1 MYKYCWLP
9 RLAIHA
15 ESSVSEGP
23 LVVPLDCEWIWHCHR
38 LNPGCYKADCKE
50 LYGRILDNQNVISST
65 RAICR
70 KQTEEIWKRM
80 YPDEPYVLNTIT
92 HFLENVEDFQRV
104 PKSTEYDLISAV
116 KRQSLFFYQVSR
128 FHMNGDLFLEEAVAR
143 YKGFLHLFKRN
154 WEKSVR
160 CFCVPTYDIDLIWH
174 CHQLHPF
181 SYCKYLVATMGKILE
196 HDDTDSDRA
205 KGKKL
210 DNGFSET
217 TKQWEDTFGSRS
229 NIMLEIV
236 GVRDLPHGHKGS
248 LFVTI
253 SKKQPD
259 IIFNCKRSL
268 SILSETREKQVTV
281 FQCEPRGDLVFELMT
296 PSALAITRAAKKLG
310 TTSISL
316 KDLVNPV
323 SQLSMEKW
331 FDLVSNSVLAYSKPT
346 SLRIAFSFTPPIP
359 ATYVLHSVQTQTR
372 SISNICFPL
381 IHGMDEAGNDVI
393 SIQIRDS
400 VKEEASDNCQS
411 KKEVIGVTTSG
422 ERHVLA
428 EASGTGWSL
437 MNSNWRFR
445 VQEKFNEDGH
455 AFGFKGNRKVI
466 VFRGRKLGYE
476 INSGK
481 KQKKEQ
487 HFMTAVEFSVE
498 DPYGKAVAL
507 LNFKSGIMEVY
518 QYLG

>member
-1 MYKYCWLP
+1 
-9 RLAIHA
+9 
-15 ESSVSEGP
+15 
-23 LVVPLDCEWIWHCHR
+23 
-38 LNPGCYKADCKE
+38 
-50 LYGRILDNQNVISST
+50 
-65 RAICR
+65 
-70 KQTEEIWKRM
+70 
-80 YPDEPYVLNTIT
+80 
-92 HFLENVEDFQRV
+92 
-104 PKSTEYDLISAV
+104 
-116 KRQSLFFYQVSR
+116 
-128 FHMNGDLFLEEAVAR
+128 MNGDLFLEEAVAR
-143 YKGFLHLFKRN
+143 YKGFLRLFKRN

-196 HDDTDSDRA
+196 HEDTDSDRA

-217 TKQWEDTFGSRS
+217 TKQWEDTFGSRGPAFIFVPS
-229 NIMLEIV
+229 FLCRCVAKIMLEIV

-331 FDLVSNSVLAYSKPT
+331 FDLVSNSVLADSKPT

-372 SISNICFPL
+372 SISNFCFPL
-381 IHGMDEAGNDVI
+381 IHGM
-393 SIQIRDS
+393 DS
-400 VKEEASDNCQS
+400 VKEEASDNRQS

-507 LNFKSGIMEVY
+507 LNFKSGIMEINEESLVLPMIVLAVLLSEIY
-518 QYLG
+518 GKSCKTEEKSSDQLGSMEKVTDINEINASKGTQVLLNMNYECRREFENGGETVHNTQCVEC

>member
-1 MYKYCWLP
+1 
-9 RLAIHA
+9 
-15 ESSVSEGP
+15 
-23 LVVPLDCEWIWHCHR
+23 
-38 LNPGCYKADCKE
+38 
-50 LYGRILDNQNVISST
+50 
-65 RAICR
+65 
-70 KQTEEIWKRM
+70 
-80 YPDEPYVLNTIT
+80 
-92 HFLENVEDFQRV
+92 
-104 PKSTEYDLISAV
+104 
-116 KRQSLFFYQVSR
+116 
-128 FHMNGDLFLEEAVAR
+128 MNGDLFLEEAVAR
-143 YKGFLHLFKRN
+143 YKGFLRLFKRN

-196 HDDTDSDRA
+196 HEDTDSDRA

-217 TKQWEDTFGSRS
+217 TKQWEDTFGSRYWRAGAMYRGNAPS
-229 NIMLEIV
+229 PLAINLSQLVNREVHGRGVTCIKLLVMEGYFGQRGELWKDPGCIMLEIV

-331 FDLVSNSVLAYSKPT
+331 FDLVSNSVLADSKPT

-372 SISNICFPL
+372 SISNFCFPL
-381 IHGMDEAGNDVI
+381 IHGM
-393 SIQIRDS
+393 DS

-445 VQEKFNEDGH
+445 
-455 AFGFKGNRKVI
+455 VI

-507 LNFKSGIMEVY
+507 LNFKSGIMEINEESLVLPMIVLAVLLSEIY
-518 QYLG
+518 GKSCKTEEKSSDQLGSMEKVTDINEISASKGTQVLLNMNYECRREFENGGETVHNTQCVEC